1 MNLLLTNGV
10 YNSPTANVT
19 QFALQKEFIALQ
31 VEYSLALNLTTLWD
45 STYRKSVQGTT
56 VQFGFIKISGKMKK
70 NRSQPFKKWK
80 LGLSAS
86 SMAGF
91 TLANSFS
98 SIQLEIS
105 SAAKGTLSFTKTR
118 FMRLIMV

>member
-45 STYRKSVQGTT
+45 SKYRKSVQGTT

-70 NRSQPFKKWK
+70 K
-80 LGLSAS
+80 
-86 SMAGF
+86 
-91 TLANSFS
+91 
-98 SIQLEIS
+98 
-105 SAAKGTLSFTKTR
+105 
-118 FMRLIMV
+118 